1 MVLMGRSS
9 DLRLERRYHAA
20 VPLASAA
27 AALVLLGT
35 IAPSS
40 ILLAVVLWCVVA
52 SGIFSFWGP
61 FWALP
66 NEFLTGYSA
75 AAGIALI
82 NCFGNLGGF
91 VGPCAI
97 GAIGDRTGSFKTGLV
112 FVGISMFTSA
122 MLILAL
128 RRRSASEAVAVIP
141 VG

>member
-1 MVLMGRSS
+1 MGCITSIRW
-9 DLRLERRYHAA
+9 LLHERHAVFA
-20 VPLASAA
+20 EHS
-27 AALVLLGT
+27 
-35 IAPSS
+35 
-40 ILLAVVLWCVVA
+40 
-52 SGIFSFWGP
+52 P

-91 VGPCAI
+91 VGPYAI
-97 GAIGDRTGSFKTGLV
+97 GAIGDRTGSFKTGLA
-112 FVGISMFTSA
+112 FVGISLLTSA

-128 RRRSASEAVAVIP
+128 RRRSASEAGAVIP